1 MQLIRSWVAS
11 LLSLAGQGRVSQF
24 YHLSILPSS
33 ISILSMPQIFPL
45 KLRAIPSLFW
55 WRHYRWPSAGG
66 LEGSTK
72 PSWLQQAK
80 QRLGTLRP
88 LSVAQI
94 GPVSLMY
101 IYLVITHVCHIRLY
115 VYWLLTTENKLRT
128 ILQPRRTSSLKKK
141 KNPCTNFKP
150 NNSKRIDALG
160 KNKLDSKSSIDG
172 QVRNFSIEQ

>member
-1 MQLIRSWVAS
+1 VQLIRSWVAS

-80 QRLGTLRP
+80 QRSCTLRP

-128 ILQPRRTSSLKKK
+128 ILQPRSTSSLYLKKK
-141 KNPCTNFKP
+141 KIKIP
-150 NNSKRIDALG
+150 RHGAH
-160 KNKLDSKSSIDG
+160 KSTSRTTFG
-172 QVRNFSIEQ
+172 

>member
-1 MQLIRSWVAS
+1 
-11 LLSLAGQGRVSQF
+11 
-24 YHLSILPSS
+24 
-33 ISILSMPQIFPL
+33 MPQIFPL

-66 LEGSTK
+66 LEVSTK

-80 QRLGTLRP
+80 QRSCTLRP
-88 LSVAQI
+88 LGVAQI

-128 ILQPRRTSSLKKK
+128 ILQPRSTSSLYLKKK
-141 KNPCTNFKP
+141 SP
-150 NNSKRIDALG
+150 AM
-160 KNKLDSKSSIDG
+160 
-172 QVRNFSIEQ
+172 VRTSRLAARLLASADTKQLEKGLYAQ